1 MAKLKNPNIANEGK
15 KFSKDYQPS
24 PEAKSKGRKRIN
36 GFKDALEFFGTQL
49 KEMKTLEDGTEVD
62 LSFEANIGYQ
72 LMKKANEGDLKA
84 IEIMAKLN
92 GWEAPKKTENINTT
106 IEIIR
111 KNADSIE

>member
-1 MAKLKNPNIANEGK
+1 
-15 KFSKDYQPS
+15 
-24 PEAKSKGRKRIN
+24 
-36 GFKDALEFFGTQL
+36 
-49 KEMKTLEDGTEVD
+49 
-62 LSFEANIGYQ
+62 
-72 LMKKANEGDLKA
+72 MKKANEGDLKA

>member
-24 PEAKSKGRKRIN
+24 PEAKSKGKRRLN
-36 GFKDALEFFGTQL
+36 NFKDALEFLGSQL
-49 KEMKTLEDGTEVD
+49 KKVATFDGQETE
-62 LSFEANIGYQ
+62 LTFEANIAYE

-92 GWEAPKKTENINTT
+92 GWEAPKKTETT
-106 IEIIR
+106 ITTETDIII
-111 KNADSIE
+111 KGNKK

>member
-24 PEAKSKGRKRIN
+24 PEAKSKGKRRLN
-36 GFKDALEFFGTQL
+36 NFKDALEFLGNQL
-49 KEMKTLEDGTEVD
+49 RKVTTFDGEETE
-62 LSFEANIGYQ
+62 LTFEANIAYE

-92 GWEAPKKTENINTT
+92 GWEAPKKTETT
-106 IEIIR
+106 ITTETDIII
-111 KNADSIE
+111 KGNKK

>member
-1 MAKLKNPNIANEGK
+1 MKNDPNIKDKGK

-24 PEAKSKGRKRIN
+24 PEAKSKGKRRLN
-36 GFKDALEFFGTQL
+36 NFKEALEFLGNQL
-49 KEMKTLEDGTEVD
+49 RKVTTFDGEETE
-62 LSFEANIGYQ
+62 LTFEANIAYE

-84 IEIMAKLN
+84 IEIMEKLN